1 MAVLTTPCP
10 ALFPKPPQ
18 AFPDRLALANPVPLA
33 CFGPLGGQAE
43 HVTWTHAPCRSLSAG
58 RPLARHQRRLLRMH
72 GAVATGEAFR
82 PDGQHPAGLGFALT
96 ADATIIGTASQ
107 KTVALP
113 PGADVLATPFVQD
126 MRQEYL
132 GAQGRTAPAWRCPLV
147 GGPQRSRL
155 PHARVPPRATSSPSA
170 SSTAPLRDTLP
181 QRAPGQ
187 VVDPSTALRIDSPMD
202 GPRPTR
208 LPPRVPRVLGPMA
221 RPAARGAGMEILRDE
236 RRQAHPHHPLDALVR
251 AAGLP

>member
-43 HVTWTHAPCRSLSAG
+43 HVTWTRAPCRSLSAG
-58 RPLARHQRRLLRMH
+58 RPLARHQRRLLRRH
-72 GAVATGEAFR
+72 GAAATGEAFR

-126 MRQEYL
+126 MMQEYL
-132 GAQGRTAPAWRCPLV
+132 GAQGRLPPPGGVPLSGGLSAPASRTPACRHVPL
-147 GGPQRSRL
+147 RLRL
-155 PHARVPPRATSSPSA
+155 PPALPLCGIHSRRGLQAKWSTHPRPSA
-170 SSTAPLRDTLP
+170 STRQWMGPVRPGSR
-181 QRAPGQ
+181 RAC
-187 VVDPSTALRIDSPMD
+187 
-202 GPRPTR
+202 
-208 LPPRVPRVLGPMA
+208 
-221 RPAARGAGMEILRDE
+221 
-236 RRQAHPHHPLDALVR
+236 R
-251 AAGLP
+251 ACW